1 MKKSVIIMI
10 VGMLLMAACGHSYEE
25 TKRQKSISQREAMRR
40 DSLALKVAVMPTLDC
55 LPLYVAE
62 HYQLFDTLRGGVRLK
77 FYMAQMDCDTALE
90 RGRVE
95 GAMTDLVRAKRM
107 ETRGMKLRY
116 PTVTSAYWQLVAN
129 RNARVKQLKQLDDKM
144 VAMTRFSATDL
155 LTDRMIDSAKLD
167 KDRMYKVQINDVNV
181 RLLMLQNNEMDVLW
195 MMEPQATAARMMKN
209 GVVYDSRDDDLQL
222 GVLVFNEKEM
232 RHPERAQQLTLF
244 MEAYNQACDSI
255 NKYGVRHYRR
265 VIAECCKMKENMLD
279 SLPDKIKYERARG
292 PREQDI
298 ALVEKWLGVKKDAS
312 GKQKEVS
319 DKKKTARGKK
329 VK

>member
-1 MKKSVIIMI
+1 MKKSTIIMI
-10 VGMLLMAACGHSYEE
+10 VCVLLMAACGQSYEE
-25 TKRQKSISQREAMRR
+25 TKRQKGISQREAMRK
-40 DSLALKVAVMPTLDC
+40 DSAALKVAVMPTLDC

-77 FYMAQMDCDTALE
+77 FYMAQMDCDTALL

-107 ETRGMKLRY
+107 ERQGMKLRY
-116 PTVTSAYWQLVAN
+116 PAVTAAYWQLIAN

-155 LTDRMIDSAKLD
+155 LTDRMIDSVKLD
-167 KDRMYKVQINDVNV
+167 KDRVYKVQINDVSV

-209 GVVYDSRDDDLQL
+209 GVVYDSRKDSLQL
-222 GVLVFNEKEM
+222 GVLVFREQEM
-232 RHPERAQQLTLF
+232 RHPERAEQLKLF
-244 MEAYNQACDSI
+244 MQAYDQACDSI
-255 NKYGVRHYRR
+255 NKYGVRHYRDI
-265 VIAECCKMKENMLD
+265 IAERCQVKQNMLD

-292 PREQDI
+292 PRERDI
-298 ALVEKWLGVKKDAS
+298 ALVEKWLGVKKEVS
-312 GKQKEVS
+312 GKKKEV
-319 DKKKTARGKK
+319 RGKK
-329 VK
+329 